1 MTFFMLGQCFLILFI
16 VETAI
21 CSNNYMEARVGKE
34 NKLALFVSQA
44 VRMIAWFIKRF
55 TGVLKRLQ
63 KFQSTIIVYCR
74 VSMVQ
79 KYSTLSF

>member
-1 MTFFMLGQCFLILFI
+1 
-16 VETAI
+16 
-21 CSNNYMEARVGKE
+21 MEARVGKE

-63 KFQSTIIVYCR
+63 TFQSTIIVYCR

>member
-34 NKLALFVSQA
+34 NKLAFVSQA

-79 KYSTLSF
+79 KYSTLSC